1 MGVPAIALFLA
12 LVILGGR
19 IALAQQAVQAAAAD
33 AARTASLA
41 RTQADAR
48 SQAHHAANRVLAN
61 QGVHCTPATITLDT
75 PAGPVSIDVPPGTC
89 SGRVLTVPAHGIPNP
104 NGPSGNLHA
113 HTHILVP
120 TRLTPAERDLFKRLA
135 TTGLDPCWWTRGL
148 ITRRSPA

>member
-1 MGVPAIALFLA
+1 MNRSKGERGSASIEVAMGVPAIALFLA

-61 QGVHCTPATITLDT
+61 QGVHCTPATITIDT
-75 PAGPVSIDVPPGTC
+75 SQFTRPPGT
-89 SGRVLTVPAHGIPNP
+89 PAVVTASI
-104 NGPSGNLHA
+104 
-113 HTHILVP
+113 TC
-120 TRLTPAERDLFKRLA
+120 RLTATDL
-135 TTGLDPCWWTRGL
+135 GLPGPTSFTVTAHQTSSIDTYRG
-148 ITRRSPA
+148 R